1 MKSIVWN
8 DTTLNQMFIPNETPS
23 KNLHNKEMNKAWGFH
38 SRGYRDQRI
47 IYHYYTEIQTVNKL
61 YTNKPACKDTHNKDM
76 DIHAGSIMIDHI
88 MSVLRFR
95 SY

>member
-1 MKSIVWN
+1 MIISGRFHTANILK
-8 DTTLNQMFIPNETPS
+8 
-23 KNLHNKEMNKAWGFH
+23 KNKRM
-38 SRGYRDQRI
+38 
-47 IYHYYTEIQTVNKL
+47 
-61 YTNKPACKDTHNKDM
+61 KPAFKDLHNKDM